1 MYCDNSLN
9 KNCINY
15 LYDFKQ
21 FNEIWHDSE
30 GPESYLQKQQRSK

>member
-9 KNCINY
+9 KYYINY

-21 FNEIWHDSE
+21 FNEIWHDPE
-30 GPESYLQKQQRSK
+30 VPESYLQKQQRNE